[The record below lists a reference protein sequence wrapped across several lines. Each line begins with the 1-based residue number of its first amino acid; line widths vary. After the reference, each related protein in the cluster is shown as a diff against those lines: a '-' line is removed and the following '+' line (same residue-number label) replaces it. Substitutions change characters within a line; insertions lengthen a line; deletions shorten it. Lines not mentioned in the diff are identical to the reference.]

1 MQTVQTEYFFFLIL
15 VFAFTFDSHFLGS
28 KSQVSVL
35 LCVRVFVIYETGPKQ
50 ASLVCVDSIDE
61 FVIDFVR
68 ETPFQVLNM
77 YSKAIST
84 TGGPDVVCDL
94 HT

>member
-1 MQTVQTEYFFFLIL
+1 M
-15 VFAFTFDSHFLGS
+15 S
-28 KSQVSVL
+28 
-35 LCVRVFVIYETGPKQ
+35 GPKQ

>member
-1 MQTVQTEYFFFLIL
+1 MFYY
-15 VFAFTFDSHFLGS
+15 
-28 KSQVSVL
+28 VL
-35 LCVRVFVIYETGPKQ
+35 ECLLFMSGPKQ